1 MVTKRLLIVLALGF
15 LAAAPQAEERT
26 TQSYR
31 IGIRDVLGLVVWN
44 EPKLTLD
51 LQVRPDGMITV
62 PLLND
67 IHVEGMAP
75 EELAAKLTQELSVF
89 VNAPSVTVI
98 VRQINSYNVYFLGE
112 VSNQGVL
119 AFYRPTRIL
128 QAIATAGGLTPF
140 SKKEITLLREVGGV
154 EKRFRIDYKK
164 LIAGDPAQENLYL
177 LANDTLLFH

>member
-1 MVTKRLLIVLALGF
+1 MVMKRLLVVLVFGL
-15 LAAAPQAEERT
+15 LAAAPQAEEST
-26 TQSYR
+26 AKPYR

-44 EPKLTLD
+44 ESKLTLD
-51 LQVRPDGMITV
+51 LQVRPDGRITV

-75 EELAAKLTQELSVF
+75 EELAAKITQELSAF

-98 VRQINSYNVYFLGE
+98 VRQINSYQVYFLGE
-112 VSNQGVL
+112 VSNQGAL

-128 QAIATAGGLTPF
+128 QGIATAGGLTQF

-164 LIAGDPAQENLYL
+164 LIEGDQAQENLYL
-177 LANDTLLFH
+177 LPSDTLLFH